1 MTQRTM
7 PAALWIATFASLAL
21 FALARL
27 LGR

>member
-7 PAALWIATFASLAL
+7 PAALWIATLVSLSL
-21 FALARL
+21 FLLARL

>member
-7 PAALWIATFASLAL
+7 PAVLWIATLASLAL